1 FARSVTYTVIPMNTA
16 RNTNSN
22 PARIP
27 LRRFRKTADKTLPV
41 FLLMPISPHSLHA
54 IYSYQLPVGRFGCDC
69 LNSNLQKFRCLNQLA
84 QLKHRPFLSV
94 TVKPIRS
101 KLGQRRVGLVHFAP

>member
-22 PARIP
+22 PARTP
-27 LRRFRKTADKTLPV
+27 LRRFRKTAEKTLPV

-54 IYSYQLPVGRFGCDC
+54 IYSYQLPVGRFRCDC
-69 LNSNLQKFRCLNQLA
+69 LYSNLQKFRCLNQLA
-84 QLKHRPFLSV
+84 QLKHRPFFSITVESV
-94 TVKPIRS
+94 GGKFP
-101 KLGQRRVGLVHFAP
+101 QRRINAVD